1 MHVSNFSDF
10 NEEKMR
16 RYLNAELAD
25 TLGNL
30 LNRCTSK
37 AINPGQIWPSTECFR
52 EDTLS
57 TAGKNLLQSLEELV
71 GMLFETLHMFSTC
84 FYIMVACKN
93 ISYFCAQRKLN
104 RAMRP

>member
-37 AINPGQIWPSTECFR
+37 AINPGQIWPSTGCFR
-52 EDTLS
+52 EDTLTLS
-57 TAGKNLLQSLEELV
+57 TNGKNLLQSLEELV
-71 GMLFETLHMFSTC
+71 GMFF
-84 FYIMVACKN
+84 
-93 ISYFCAQRKLN
+93 
-104 RAMRP
+104 

>member
-1 MHVSNFSDF
+1 
-10 NEEKMR
+10 MR

-37 AINPGQIWPSTECFR
+37 AINPAQIWPSTECFR

-57 TAGKNLLQSLEELV
+57 TNGKNLLQSLEELV
-71 GMLFETLHMFSTC
+71 GIIF
-84 FYIMVACKN
+84 
-93 ISYFCAQRKLN
+93 
-104 RAMRP
+104 